1 MVKCDKFVYVFFVLV
16 CVNNLLLGSC
26 VQKVGGRYSWKI
38 DVDQSFSKG
47 DGNDTRYLVTC
58 G

>member
-1 MVKCDKFVYVFFVLV
+1 MISLCMFFFVLV